1 MISRTSVRFW
11 KCYYQL
17 SESIR
22 KEAKK
27 AYKLFKNDPFYPG
40 LHFKRIHS
48 TRPVFSL
55 RITKDCRAVG
65 LQQDNHIIWFWI
77 GSHSDY
83 DLILKQ
89 LRAGK

>member
-1 MISRTSVRFW
+1 MISRTSARFW
-11 KCYYQL
+11 KCYYEL
-17 SESIR
+17 PESVR

-27 AYKLFKNDPFYPG
+27 AYQLFKKDPFYPG

-55 RITKDCRAVG
+55 RITKDYRAVG
-65 LQQDNHIIWFWI
+65 LQQDNRVIWFWI

-89 LRAGK
+89 FKAEK

>member
-1 MISRTSVRFW
+1 MISRTSLHFW
-11 KCYYQL
+11 KCYHGL
-17 SESIR
+17 PESVR

-27 AYKLFKNDPFYPG
+27 AYQLFKKDPFYPG

-55 RITKDCRAVG
+55 RITKNYRAEG
-65 LQQDNHIIWFWI
+65 LQQDNRIIGFWI

-89 LRAGK
+89 LKAGK